1 MNAINRLACATL
13 VALVT
18 TSVSGAEIIKEFRG
32 SNSTTTAEFRVDGPW
47 LLDWRLDSDFSNL
60 VALDIT
66 LVEAR
71 TGRHLGRILHTKRK
85 GNGLKLFNDG
95 GVYQLRI
102 SSTLGRWTIKIQQI
116 TAEEAPL
123 YTPRWNN

>member
-1 MNAINRLACATL
+1 MNAIHRLACATL
-13 VALVT
+13 VALMT

-123 YTPRWNN
+123 YTPRRNN

>member
-1 MNAINRLACATL
+1 M
-13 VALVT
+13 T
-18 TSVSGAEIIKEFRG
+18 TSVSGSEIVKEFRG
-32 SNSTTTAEFRVDGPW
+32 NNSTTTAEFRVDGPW

-66 LVEAR
+66 LIEAR

-116 TAEEAPL
+116 TAEEAPR
-123 YTPRWNN
+123 YTPKRNN

>member
-13 VALVT
+13 VALVA

-32 SNSTTTAEFRVDGPW
+32 SSSTTTAEFRVDGPW
-47 LLDWRLDSDFSNL
+47 LLDWRLDADFSNL

-66 LVEAR
+66 LVEAK

-123 YTPRWNN
+123 YTPRRNN

>member
-1 MNAINRLACATL
+1 MNAIHRLACATL
-13 VALVT
+13 VALMT
-18 TSVSGAEIIKEFRG
+18 TSVSGSEIVKEFRG
-32 SNSTTTAEFRVDGPW
+32 NNSTTTAEFRVDGPW

-66 LVEAR
+66 LIEAR

-116 TAEEAPL
+116 TAEEAPR
-123 YTPRWNN
+123 YTPRRNN

>member
-66 LVEAR
+66 LVDAR

-116 TAEEAPL
+116 TTEEAPL
-123 YTPRWNN
+123 YTPRRNN

>member
-32 SNSTTTAEFRVDGPW
+32 SSSTTTAEFRVDGPW
-47 LLDWRLDSDFSNL
+47 LLDWRLDADFSNL

>member
-66 LVEAR
+66 LVDAK

-123 YTPRWNN
+123 YTPRRNN

>member
-32 SNSTTTAEFRVDGPW
+32 SSSTTTAEFRVDGPW

-85 GNGLKLFNDG
+85 GNGLKLFNEG

-123 YTPRWNN
+123 YTPRRNN

>member
-1 MNAINRLACATL
+1 MNAINRLACATVVVL
-13 VALVT
+13 VA

-66 LVEAR
+66 LVEAK

-123 YTPRWNN
+123 YTPRRNN